1 MIDEFEKEAT
11 HLVQQFVAQVAELAR
26 CAAFNVLTTAFGG
39 QADHRDRDPKFATI
53 SPVDSGERTRA
64 ARRSARRRGHSAR
77 RSPAELESL
86 SARFVSFVQAN
97 PGLRIEQINKQLG
110 TETKELA
117 LPIRKLVSGG
127 LLAALECGTDSWQ
140 ALRRVQGGAA
150 DRRHAS

>member
-11 HLVQQFVAQVAELAR
+11 HLVQKFVAQLTELAR

-39 QADHRDRDPKFATI
+39 AAHRDRSANSMTIALVDP
-53 SPVDSGERTRA
+53 GERTRA
-64 ARRSARRRGHSAR
+64 ARRSTRRRGHSVR